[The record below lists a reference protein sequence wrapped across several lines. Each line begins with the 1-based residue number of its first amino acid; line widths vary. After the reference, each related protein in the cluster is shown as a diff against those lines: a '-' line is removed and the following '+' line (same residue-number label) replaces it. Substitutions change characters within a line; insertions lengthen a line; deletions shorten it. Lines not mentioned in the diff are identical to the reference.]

1 MGNCLSFFFLYSL
14 FILLGLQIF
23 FTSSALSL
31 SPSSSHLLILFSPP
45 LDLSLPLLSSL
56 SPLLSSDQE
65 QAVGGSVTSGTT
77 TANDEVAASSSA
89 IPVPA

>member
-31 SPSSSHLLILFSPP
+31 SSSHLLILFSPP

-65 QAVGGSVTSGTT
+65 QAVGGSVTSGTA

>member
-23 FTSSALSL
+23 FTSSPLSL
-31 SPSSSHLLILFSPP
+31 SSSHLLILFSPP

-65 QAVGGSVTSGTT
+65 QAVGGSVTSGTA